1 MEAERWQKIKG
12 LFDAALKFAPAQ
24 REKFL
29 DNACGNDEGLRR
41 EVEKLL
47 ASFAD
52 DSFMEQPAAKEVAS
66 VIIKA
71 ETKNLEAGE
80 CFGHYE
86 IIKQIGAGGMGE
98 VYLAKDKKL
107 ERLVAVKI
115 LNEKFS
121 RNESNLNRFTQEAKA
136 ASALNHPNI
145 LVIHE
150 IGVSEEANYIVSEF
164 IEGVTLRDRFSELP
178 AKLSEAL
185 EILIQIAN
193 ALTAAHSARIVHR
206 DIKPEN
212 IMIRPDGYAK
222 ILDFGLAKLVEQKV
236 IGLEDATVKQN
247 ETAKGVILGTVNYM
261 SPEQA
266 KGGRVDERTDIFSFG
281 VVIYEMIAGRTPF
294 AGDSMSETFANL
306 INTEPQPLSRFAEG
320 VPDELQRI
328 ISKTLRKNKDERY
341 QTMKDVL
348 TDLKSLRENL
358 AFDERLEKSY
368 SSSGKNATANLQTV
382 TGKANYR
389 TGETNYSF
397 TRQIKQQKSLAAFVL
412 AVLLVATIGFG
423 YYFWSAKKSA
433 SSGGGK
439 KSLAVL

>member
-29 DNACGNDEGLRR
+29 NNACGNDEGLRR

-66 VIIKA
+66 VIIKS

-306 INTEPQPLSRFAEG
+306 INKFSTKSLVETN
-320 VPDELQRI
+320 RI
-328 ISKTLRKNKDERY
+328 STALLRKRKP
-341 QTMKDVL
+341 L
-348 TDLKSLRENL
+348 PL
-358 AFDERLEKSY
+358 
-368 SSSGKNATANLQTV
+368 
-382 TGKANYR
+382 
-389 TGETNYSF
+389 
-397 TRQIKQQKSLAAFVL
+397 
-412 AVLLVATIGFG
+412 
-423 YYFWSAKKSA
+423 
-433 SSGGGK
+433 
-439 KSLAVL
+439 